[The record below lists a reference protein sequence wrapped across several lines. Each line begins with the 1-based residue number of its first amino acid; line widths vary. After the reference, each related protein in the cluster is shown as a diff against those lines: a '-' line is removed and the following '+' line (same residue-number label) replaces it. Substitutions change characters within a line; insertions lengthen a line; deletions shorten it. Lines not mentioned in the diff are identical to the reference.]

1 MTQLAE
7 VLQRAAQDLDCLGVH
22 WALIG
27 GFAISI
33 RTEPRFTRDVDLA
46 IAVPDDRAA
55 EALVRSLLASGYR
68 TQAILE
74 QTSTGRLAT
83 VRLFS
88 PGSESD
94 SRIVDLLF
102 ASSGI
107 ENEIVRE
114 AEPLEVFSGVR
125 VPVGRM
131 GHLIAMKILARDDEG
146 RPQDRVDLIQL
157 VRVADPTEIER
168 AKTALDL
175 IRGRGFS
182 RGKNLRADLEALL
195 RPPA

>member
-7 VLQRAAQDLDCLGVH
+7 VLQRAARDLDRLGAH

-27 GFAISI
+27 GIAISV

-55 EALVRSLLASGYR
+55 ESLVRNLLADGYR
-68 TQAILE
+68 NQAILE
-74 QTSTGRLAT
+74 QISTGRLAT

-94 SRIVDLLF
+94 RKIVDLLF

-114 AEPLEVFSGVR
+114 AEVLEIFSGVS
-125 VPVGRM
+125 VPVSRT

-157 VRVADPTEIER
+157 IRAADPTEIER

-175 IRGRGFS
+175 IRDRGFS
-182 RGKNLRADLEALL
+182 RGKDLRADLDALL